1 MTSTAITGTTAADL
15 QNLLRDRLQA
25 KIKHSFVELI
35 PEELFNGMLDA
46 AMDEF
51 LHGPRS
57 KRFKTTHEYLSAND
71 ERNTTGRSG
80 YCTFETPYVDDKY
93 NVYAD
98 PNTLPGM
105 VYAQLVTMAKDNLKA
120 MLANDPRFKEEWNMD
135 TQQMV
140 MPIINEIIGDN
151 AQAFMRALMGG
162 IVGAAM
168 ISTVN
173 AIRNDNGMG
182 SYCPPPMRPP
192 HL

>member
-105 VYAQLVTMAKDNLKA
+105 IYLELVASAK
-120 MLANDPRFKEEWNMD
+120 ANVKEIISKDPRFV
-135 TQQMV
+135 QQYDANSGDYIT
-140 MPIINEIIGDN
+140 PIIEKIIGDN
-151 AQAFMRALMGG
+151 ATAFIQALMRNV
-162 IVGAAM
+162 VGYSIASA
-168 ISTVN
+168 IQG
-173 AIRNDNGMG
+173 IRNDNGMG
-182 SYCPPPMRPP
+182 SYVPPPPRF
-192 HL
+192 